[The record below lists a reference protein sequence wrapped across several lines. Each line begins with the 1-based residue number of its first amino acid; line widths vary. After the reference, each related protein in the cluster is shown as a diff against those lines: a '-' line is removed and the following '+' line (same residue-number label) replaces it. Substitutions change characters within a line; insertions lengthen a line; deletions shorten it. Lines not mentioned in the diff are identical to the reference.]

1 MKVAESILHAAP
13 IGCTKSIWKTSTQGE
28 LELSFIVTSAP
39 LLMSLYFL
47 DKQKQKK
54 DTCNR
59 LYLNIQ
65 FIDWC

>member
-54 DTCNR
+54 IHVIGYIWIYS
-59 LYLNIQ
+59 L
-65 FIDWC
+65 